1 MSTMTKNE
9 LRNTLKHIQMEKTQI
24 ENDDTLG
31 ISYQPQPSVSVL
43 IKTML
48 EIIKIKKSSSMDEET
63 RRQFPMI
70 AKEIILLAEQTQ

>member
-1 MSTMTKNE
+1 MTKNE

-48 EIIKIKKSSSMDEET
+48 DIIKIKKSSSMDEET

-70 AKEIILLAEQTQ
+70 AKEIILLAEQIQ